1 MPGYHYLMP
10 DSLKKVVI
18 LQSNY
23 LPWRG
28 YFDLM
33 ASVDEFIVYD
43 DMQYT
48 KNDWRNRN
56 RIRTA
61 HGTQWLTVPV
71 RRNALQQRIRD
82 TQVMDRGW
90 AARHWRT
97 LSQAYA
103 RAAHFQFGREL
114 LADLYTKAAGLDYLT
129 DINLLFLTAICE
141 QLGIRTRISRCSD
154 YPYDTTADR
163 TTRLVQLIQ
172 AAGGTSYLSGPAARQ
187 YLAEEQLAAAGIEV
201 EWMEYAGYPMYQ
213 QVHGGPFESAVSIV
227 DVLFNA
233 GPAAAQYVRKASPPL
248 PKSDERQSF

>member
-1 MPGYHYLMP
+1 MPE
-10 DSLKKVVI
+10 SVKKVAI

-28 YFDLM
+28 YFDLI

-71 RRNALQQRIRD
+71 RRHTLQQRIRD
-82 TQVMDRGW
+82 TQVMDRRW
-90 AARHWRT
+90 AAQHWRT

-103 RAAHFQFGREL
+103 RAPHFQFGREL
-114 LADLYTKAAGLDYLT
+114 LAGLYTQAAELEYLT

-141 QLGIRTRISRCSD
+141 QIGIRTRISRCSD
-154 YPYDTTADR
+154 YAYDPTADR
-163 TTRLVQLIQ
+163 TARLVQLVQ
-172 AAGGTSYLSGPAARQ
+172 AVGGTRYLSGPAARQ
-187 YLAEEQLAAAGIEV
+187 YLAKDQLTEAGIGV
-201 EWMEYAGYPMYQ
+201 EWMDYAGYPAYP
-213 QVHGGPFESAVSIV
+213 QVHGGPFEPAVSIV
-227 DVLFNA
+227 DVLFNV
-233 GPAAAQYVRKASPPL
+233 GPAAAQYLRKSSQTPATGAL
-248 PKSDERQSF
+248 